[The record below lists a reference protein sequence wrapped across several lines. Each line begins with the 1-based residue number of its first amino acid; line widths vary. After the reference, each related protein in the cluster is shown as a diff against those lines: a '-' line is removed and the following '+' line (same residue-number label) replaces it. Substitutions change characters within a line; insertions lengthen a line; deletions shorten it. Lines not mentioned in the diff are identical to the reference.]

1 MLLYL
6 WRRLS
11 VTDSSTPVSV
21 STSLALRLAPIM
33 GSVFLAFLVIG
44 LALPALPLHVHDT
57 LGLGGLAV
65 GTVAG
70 AQFAASLVSRVW
82 AGGYADTRGAKRA
95 VLYGL
100 VATVASGVIYLV
112 SLRFTDHPV
121 LSASVLVFGRAVLGG
136 AESFVITGAV
146 SWALALGGPGNTG
159 RVIAWIGTAMYA
171 AFAVGA
177 PIGGWLQETYGF
189 AAVAAATAIVP
200 LAALVA
206 VASLPSVPGHGQA
219 VGSMRRVVSAIW
231 MPGIGLAMSSLGF
244 GAMMTFAA
252 LLFAERGWEP
262 AWLAVTAFAVS
273 FIAARLA
280 FGHLADRHGG
290 ARVALAC
297 LLVEAAGLALVWI
310 APSKAVAVVGA
321 VLTGFGYSLVYPG
334 FGVEAV
340 RRAPPHS
347 RGLAMGTYTAF
358 LDLALGVTSPVL
370 GFLAGRSGT
379 GRVFLVSAIVVL
391 LATGVAT
398 WLRRHP
404 ASA

>member
-1 MLLYL
+1 M
-6 WRRLS
+6 
-11 VTDSSTPVSV
+11 TDSSTPVSV

-146 SWALALGGPGNTG
+146 SWALALGGPGNAG

-206 VASLPSVPGHGQA
+206 VALLPSVPGHGQA

-231 MPGIGLAMSSLGF
+231 MPGFGLAMSSLGF

>member
-1 MLLYL
+1 M
-6 WRRLS
+6 
-11 VTDSSTPVSV
+11 TDSSTPVSA

-95 VLYGL
+95 VLHGL

-206 VASLPSVPGHGQA
+206 VASLPSVPVHGQA